1 MTVFP
6 TILLVVGNVVAI
18 LGGFF
23 ILLDRFR
30 KWVRTLV
37 AEPVSRIEVLLTQHE
52 LAIKRNERDIRRVIS
67 RLDTVGSK

>member
-1 MTVFP
+1 MFP

-18 LGGFF
+18 LGGIY

-37 AEPVSRIEVLLTQHE
+37 AEPVSRVEVLLTQHD
-52 LAIKRNERDIRRVIS
+52 LAIKRNEREIS
-67 RLDTVGSK
+67 RLHNRLDKIWST